1 MQLDAEEAAA
11 HSKEC
16 AVDDVDDAA
25 GGGGG
30 AGGGAAPDRRV
41 EANSPTRR
49 AKIPDKLAAPVSK
62 DAEPG
67 QRRSGDAVDDVADAA
82 LPAPAPLPLL
92 TPARRWRLRF
102 IGHRAEK
109 KR

>member
-1 MQLDAEEAAA
+1 MQLEAEEAAA

-16 AVDDVDDAA
+16 AVDDADDAA

-30 AGGGAAPDRRV
+30 GGEAPDRRV
-41 EANSPTRR
+41 EANSLTRR

-67 QRRSGDAVDDVADAA
+67 QRRSDVADAA
-82 LPAPAPLPLL
+82 FPSPLPLL